1 MNAATGVD
9 WHQFPIESTR
19 GIFLDGRDNAYSE
32 AFVQITERN
41 GDYMRITPLFD
52 AMQFTA
58 SGPNSLWIMGVGRLL
73 LADFSCLVVA
83 FQRLLLRK
91 LTFKL
96 DENRR

>member
-1 MNAATGVD
+1 MNASTGVD

-41 GDYMRITPLFD
+41 GGYMRISPLFD

-58 SGPNSLWIMGVGRLL
+58 SGPNSLWIMGAGGPL
-73 LADFSCLVVA
+73 LAESRSLARVYERQLSRKQTPVSVN
-83 FQRLLLRK
+83 QRR
-91 LTFKL
+91 
-96 DENRR
+96 